1 MIFAATYSATVGR
14 FTGAASRLF
23 TDHAEGG
30 MGAIDLFQMAP
41 PAFAWPLPHT
51 SQRGGDNDASVLQS
65 PNKVRA

>member
-1 MIFAATYSATVGR
+1 
-14 FTGAASRLF
+14 LF